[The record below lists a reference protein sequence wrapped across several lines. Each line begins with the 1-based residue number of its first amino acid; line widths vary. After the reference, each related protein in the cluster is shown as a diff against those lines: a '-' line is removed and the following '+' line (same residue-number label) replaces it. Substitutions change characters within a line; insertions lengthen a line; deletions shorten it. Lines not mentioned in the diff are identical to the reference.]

1 MNNEVTE
8 YKETTIHLKGIHTNR
23 TFKVRKKY
31 IYLSKNVKNRFVQQ
45 SFTMILQWTTGLGE
59 NKNPIGTRSFWNIKL
74 EHSILLMQNAFTFIV
89 YSLEHKSDETQFA
102 KENSA

>member
-45 SFTMILQWTTGLGE
+45 SFTMILQ
-59 NKNPIGTRSFWNIKL
+59 
-74 EHSILLMQNAFTFIV
+74 
-89 YSLEHKSDETQFA
+89 
-102 KENSA
+102 